1 MGGAAASNNEFH
13 INGGTLTVNAGGD
26 GLDSNGS
33 INMTGGT
40 VIVNGPTNS
49 GNGALDYDGTFE
61 ISGGYLVAAGRLGYG
76 TRNIRC
82 VYAKYH
88 CDDIPCNA
96 KSWNTCTC
104 TR

>member
-1 MGGAAASNNEFH
+1 PVTTCVHGE
-13 INGGTLTVNAGGD
+13 

-61 ISGGYLVAAGRLGYG
+61 ISGGYLVAAGSSGMAQG
-76 TRNIRC
+76 TSD
-82 VYAKYH
+82 A
-88 CDDIPCNA
+88 
-96 KSWNTCTC
+96 STQNTIVMTFPA
-104 TR
+104 TQKAGTLVHVQDSE